1 MSNKNTNCWRNR
13 AVRKEAFLY
22 YCELGKDRTTKAVA
36 EKFGYAVRTVNEWRR
51 VDSWDQQVLDTVE
64 KDPVKQKAK
73 YRGLIAQLVYQA
85 AEDIQAGNIQVTT
98 VDELEKLTKLDML
111 LAGGCTDR
119 VASDQK
125 VDFSVK
131 CTENTEKQ

>member
-1 MSNKNTNCWRNR
+1 M
-13 AVRKEAFLY
+13 
-22 YCELGKDRTTKAVA
+22 D
-36 EKFGYAVRTVNEWRR
+36 
-51 VDSWDQQVLDTVE
+51 
-64 KDPVKQKAK
+64 
-73 YRGLIAQLVYQA
+73 QA
-85 AEDIQAGNIQVTT
+85 AEDIQVGNIKVTT

-131 CTENTEKQ
+131 SME

>member
-1 MSNKNTNCWRNR
+1 MSNKKTNCWINR

-22 YCELGKDRTTKAVA
+22 YCELGKNRTTKAVA
-36 EKFGYAVRTVNEWRR
+36 EKFGYSVNTVNQWRR
-51 VDSWDQQVLDTVE
+51 VDNWDQQVLDTVE

-73 YRGLIAQLVYQA
+73 YRGFIAQLMYQA
-85 AEDIQAGNIQVTT
+85 TEDIQAGNIKVTT

-119 VASDQK
+119 VVSDQK

-131 CTENTEKQ
+131 STENTEKQ

>member
-1 MSNKNTNCWRNR
+1 MSNKKTNCWINR

-22 YCELGKDRTTKAVA
+22 YCELGKNRTTKAVA
-36 EKFGYAVRTVNEWRR
+36 EKFGYSVNTVNQWRR
-51 VDSWDQQVLDTVE
+51 VDNWDQQVLDTGE

-73 YRGLIAQLVYQA
+73 YRGLIAQLMYQA
-85 AEDIQAGNIQVTT
+85 TEDIQAGNIKVAT

-111 LAGGCTDR
+111 LAGGYTDR

-131 CTENTEKQ
+131 SME

>member
-1 MSNKNTNCWRNR
+1 MMVMYSIR
-13 AVRKEAFLY
+13 
-22 YCELGKDRTTKAVA
+22 A

-85 AEDIQAGNIQVTT
+85 AEDIQAGNIKVTT

-131 CTENTEKQ
+131 CTENTEKQKPNMIRI